1 MDYDFCGWVTKY
13 NRRCADGRTIQPG
26 AFKHCDGKEVPLVWN
41 HDYNTISNVL
51 GRVKLED
58 RPEGMFGYGSFNGT
72 ANALDAKEALAHS
85 DIVAMSIYA
94 NHVRQASKD
103 VVHGDI
109 KEVSLVL
116 AGANPGAVITD
127 VLAHNDDAGDSMLI
141 WHGEEGLRMFSE
153 EEYIRHAEDE
163 SGTKKGSDDSS
174 DSETVADIFNTL
186 TEKQKN
192 VVYAIIGDIMSNGQK
207 EEDSDGDDKDNEAV
221 KHFDNEGGDQMKY
234 NAFDSA
240 SEVSTGSQNEI
251 EITHDDM
258 KDILAEAKREGSLKA
273 GFEVWRDKYNKDYA
287 IAHADMAQGTAG
299 VDYGIK
305 DIEWLFPEA
314 RNLNMPPEFIKR
326 DMEWVSIVMN
336 GVHKSPFSRIKSMF
350 ADITDDEARARGYT
364 KGHRKLEE
372 VFTLLKR
379 TTSPTTIYKKQRIDR
394 DDMIDITDFDVVAW
408 IKKEMRWM
416 LDEEIARAILVSDGR
431 MASSDDKIHED
442 NIRPIWKEDPLYAP
456 KIDVV
461 FDASA
466 TENQRA
472 KSLIRQMIKSRKE
485 YKGSGNPTLFTTED
499 LLTDMLLIED
509 ENGRVIYD
517 SIQKLQ
523 TTLRVSRIV
532 TVPVMEDLTRE
543 DGGKTKQLLAIMVNL
558 NDYNV
563 GADKGGAISMFDD
576 FDIDFNQY
584 KYLMETR
591 CSGALVKPKSALIYE
606 TEVTPVVGG

>member
-13 NRRCADGRTIQPG
+13 NRKCADGRTIQPG
-26 AFKHCDGKEVPLVWN
+26 AFKHCDGREVPLVWN

-127 VLAHNDDAGDSMLI
+127 VLAHDDSSGDSMII
-141 WHGEEGLRMFSE
+141 WHGDEGLAIDPTDSAFVHADETSSE
-153 EEYIRHAEDE
+153 E
-163 SGTKKGSDDSS
+163 KKPEGSE
-174 DSETVADIFNTL
+174 ETIKDVFNTL
-186 TEKQKN
+186 SDKQKN
-192 VVYAIIGDIMSNGQK
+192 VVYFMIGQAIENQKNGVSKPETK
-207 EEDSDGDDKDNEAV
+207 EEPENV
-221 KHFDNEGGDQMKY
+221 KHDDEGGDKVKY

-258 KDILAEAKREGSLKA
+258 KDILTEAKREGSLKA
-273 GFEVWRDKYNKDYA
+273 GFEIWRDKYNKDFA
-287 IAHADMAQGTAG
+287 IKHADTALGTAG

-326 DMEWVSIVMN
+326 DMEWVTTVMN

-350 ADITDDEARARGYT
+350 ADITADEARARGYT
-364 KGHRKLEE
+364 KGKRKLEE

-379 TTSPTTIYKKQRIDR
+379 TTSPTTIYKKQKIDR
-394 DDMIDITDFDVVAW
+394 DDMIDITDFDVIAW

-431 MASSDDKIHED
+431 LASSDDKIHED

-466 TENQRA
+466 TENQKA

-509 ENGRVIYD
+509 ENGRIIYD

-523 TTLRVSRIV
+523 TTLRVSKIV
-532 TVPVMEDLTRE
+532 TVPIMEDLTRE

-591 CSGALVKPKSALIYE
+591 CSGALVKPKSALVYE
-606 TEVTPVVGG
+606 TEVTPAVGG

>member
-1 MDYDFCGWVTKY
+1 MDYDFCGWVTVY
-13 NRRCADGRTIQPG
+13 NRRCADGRKIQPG

-127 VLAHNDDAGDSMLI
+127 VLAHDDSSGDSMII
-141 WHGEEGLRMFSE
+141 WHGDEGLTIDSVENAFSHAEEASSE
-153 EEYIRHAEDE
+153 EEKPEGGAESVKD
-163 SGTKKGSDDSS
+163 
-174 DSETVADIFNTL
+174 VFNTL

-192 VVYAIIGDIMSNGQK
+192 VVYFMIGQALENQKNGENAPETK
-207 EEDSDGDDKDNEAV
+207 EEPENV
-221 KHFDNEGGDQMKY
+221 KHDDEGGDQVKY
-234 NAFDSA
+234 NAFDGA

-258 KDILAEAKREGSLKA
+258 KEIVESAKREGGSLKA
-273 GFEVWRDKYNKDYA
+273 GFEAWRDKYNKNYA

-326 DMEWVSIVMN
+326 DMEWVTTVMN

-350 ADITDDEARARGYT
+350 ADITADEARARGYT

-379 TTSPTTIYKKQRIDR
+379 TTTPTTIYKKQRIDR

-431 MASSDDKIHED
+431 MASSDDKIHEE

-461 FDASA
+461 FEAGA

-472 KSLIRQMIKSRKE
+472 KSLIRQMIKSRKQ
-485 YKGSGNPTLFTTED
+485 YKGSGNPILFTTED
-499 LLTDMLLIED
+499 MLTDMLLIED
-509 ENGRVIYD
+509 ENGRIIYD
-517 SIQKLQ
+517 SVQKLQ
-523 TTLRVSRIV
+523 TTLRVSKIV
-532 TVPVMEDLTRE
+532 TVPIMEDLTRE

-558 NDYNV
+558 SDYNV

-591 CSGALVKPKSALIYE
+591 CSGALTKPYSALIYE